1 MIKTGLKGNKTVYTF
16 PRTEKKIKNKIKWKE
31 NVVAYTFLG
40 PALVLLLLFLIIP
53 AIMSV
58 YYAFT
63 DYYLL
68 TPDTRK
74 FVGLDNFINLF
85 KDPIFLKSLVNTLKF
100 VVWVI
105 PLQIGAALGLALLLN
120 KQRKANTFF
129 KVAYFSPVVMS
140 LVVISVL
147 WLYLLNPNEG
157 IINNVLTYFGVSAQ
171 PFLTSP
177 KQAMFTIVF
186 VSAWQGAGFQMLIFL
201 AGLQN
206 IPGDVYEAA
215 QLDGM
220 NKWQRFI
227 YITLPLLKPTSI
239 FIFITTLIGAFK
251 LLVQPMVMTQGGPVN
266 STMTVVYYIYQ
277 TGFTDRMVGYASS
290 IALLFGTIIGLV
302 TLAQRKL
309 VKEEDDE

>member
-1 MIKTGLKGNKTVYTF
+1 MNKIGMKDNKTIYIF
-16 PRTEKKIKNKIKWKE
+16 PRAEKGTKNKIQWKE
-31 NVVAYTFLG
+31 NIVAYTFLG
-40 PALVLLLLFLIIP
+40 PALLLLLLFLIIP

-68 TPDTRK
+68 TPDMRK

-157 IINNVLTYFGVSAQ
+157 IINNVLTYFGISAQ

-220 NKWQRFI
+220 NKWQRLFI
-227 YITLPLLKPTSI
+227 LRYH
-239 FIFITTLIGAFK
+239 
-251 LLVQPMVMTQGGPVN
+251 
-266 STMTVVYYIYQ
+266 Y
-277 TGFTDRMVGYASS
+277 
-290 IALLFGTIIGLV
+290 
-302 TLAQRKL
+302 
-309 VKEEDDE
+309 

>member
-16 PRTEKKIKNKIKWKE
+16 PRAEKNIKNKIKWKD

-40 PALVLLLLFLIIP
+40 PALLLLLLFLIIP

-68 TPDTRK
+68 TPDMRK

-85 KDPIFLKSLVNTLKF
+85 KDPIFLKSLANTLKF

-302 TLAQRKL
+302 TLAQRRL
-309 VKEEDDE
+309 VKEEDD

>member
-1 MIKTGLKGNKTVYTF
+1 MIKTGLKGNKIVYTF
-16 PRTEKKIKNKIKWKE
+16 PGTEKETKNRVKWKE

-40 PALVLLLLFLIIP
+40 PALLLLLLFLIIP

-68 TPDTRK
+68 TPDMRK

-85 KDPIFLKSLVNTLKF
+85 KDPIFLKSLANTLKF

-171 PFLTSP
+171 LFLTSP

-309 VKEEDDE
+309 VKEEDD

>member
-1 MIKTGLKGNKTVYTF
+1 MIKTGLKGSKTVYTF
-16 PRTEKKIKNKIKWKE
+16 PGTEKEAKNRIKWRE

-40 PALVLLLLFLIIP
+40 PALLLLLLFLIIP

-85 KDPIFLKSLVNTLKF
+85 KDPIFLKSLENTLKF

-309 VKEEDDE
+309 VKEEDD

>member
-1 MIKTGLKGNKTVYTF
+1 M
-16 PRTEKKIKNKIKWKE
+16 NKIPLKE
-31 NVVAYTFLG
+31 ARTAFPLKKVPANKIGWRDNVLAYTFLG
-40 PALVLLLLFLIIP
+40 PALLILSVFLVIP
-53 AIMSV
+53 SIMAV

-68 TPDTRK
+68 TPDMRK
-74 FVGLDNFINLF
+74 FVGFDNFIKLF
-85 KDPIFLKSLVNTLKF
+85 KDPIFLKSLSNTLKF
-100 VVWVI
+100 VVLVI

-120 KQRKANTFF
+120 KKRKANTFF

-157 IINNVLTYFGVSAQ
+157 MINNVLTHVGLPPQ

-177 KQAMFTIVF
+177 NQAIFTIVF
-186 VSAWQGAGFQMLIFL
+186 VSVWQGAGFQMLIFL

-227 YITLPLLKPTSI
+227 YITLPLLKPTSV
-239 FIFITTLIGAFK
+239 FIFITTLISAFK

-290 IALLFGTIIGLV
+290 IALLFGTMIGLV

-309 VKEEDDE
+309 VKEDEGG

>member
-1 MIKTGLKGNKTVYTF
+1 M
-16 PRTEKKIKNKIKWKE
+16 NKIPLKE
-31 NVVAYTFLG
+31 ARTAFPLKKVPANKIGWRDNVLAYTFLG
-40 PALVLLLLFLIIP
+40 PALLILSVFLVIP
-53 AIMSV
+53 SIMAV

-68 TPDTRK
+68 TPDLRK
-74 FVGLDNFINLF
+74 FVGFDNFIKLF
-85 KDPIFLKSLVNTLKF
+85 KDPIFLKSLSNTLKF
-100 VVWVI
+100 VVLVI

-120 KQRKANTFF
+120 KKRKANTFF

-157 IINNVLTYFGVSAQ
+157 MINNVLTHVGLPPQ

-177 KQAMFTIVF
+177 NQAIFTIVF
-186 VSAWQGAGFQMLIFL
+186 VSVWQGAGFQMLIFL

-227 YITLPLLKPTSI
+227 YITLPLLKPTSV
-239 FIFITTLIGAFK
+239 FIFITTLISAFK

-309 VKEEDDE
+309 VKEDEDH

>member
-1 MIKTGLKGNKTVYTF
+1 MIKTGLKGSKTVYTF
-16 PRTEKKIKNKIKWKE
+16 PRTEKEAKNRIKWRE

-40 PALVLLLLFLIIP
+40 PALLLLLLFLIIP

-85 KDPIFLKSLVNTLKF
+85 KDPIFLKSLANTLKF

-309 VKEEDDE
+309 VKEEDD

>member
-1 MIKTGLKGNKTVYTF
+1 MIKTGLKGSKTVYTF
-16 PRTEKKIKNKIKWKE
+16 PGTEKEAKNRIKWRE

-40 PALVLLLLFLIIP
+40 PALLLLLLFLIIP

-85 KDPIFLKSLVNTLKF
+85 KDPIFLKSLANTLKF

-105 PLQIGAALGLALLLN
+105 PLQIGVALGLALLLN

-309 VKEEDDE
+309 VKEEDD

>member
-1 MIKTGLKGNKTVYTF
+1 M
-16 PRTEKKIKNKIKWKE
+16 NKIPLKE
-31 NVVAYTFLG
+31 ARTAFPLKKNPANKIGWRDNVLAYTFLG
-40 PALVLLLLFLIIP
+40 PALLILSVFLVIP
-53 AIMSV
+53 SIMAV

-68 TPDTRK
+68 TPDLRK
-74 FVGLDNFINLF
+74 FVGFDNFIKLF
-85 KDPIFLKSLVNTLKF
+85 KDPIFLKSLSNTLKF
-100 VVWVI
+100 VVLVI

-120 KQRKANTFF
+120 KKRKANTFF

-157 IINNVLTYFGVSAQ
+157 MINNVLTHVGLPPQ

-177 KQAMFTIVF
+177 DQAIFTIVF
-186 VSAWQGAGFQMLIFL
+186 VSVWQGAGFQMLIFL

-227 YITLPLLKPTSI
+227 YITLPLLKPTSV
-239 FIFITTLIGAFK
+239 FIFITTLISAFK

-290 IALLFGTIIGLV
+290 IALLFGTMIGLV

-309 VKEEDDE
+309 VKEDEGG

>member
-1 MIKTGLKGNKTVYTF
+1 M
-16 PRTEKKIKNKIKWKE
+16 NKIPLKE
-31 NVVAYTFLG
+31 ARTAFLLKKTPANKIGWRDNVLAYTFLG
-40 PALVLLLLFLIIP
+40 PSLLILSVFLVIP
-53 AIMSV
+53 SIMAV

-68 TPDTRK
+68 TPDLRK
-74 FVGLDNFINLF
+74 FVGFDNFIKLF
-85 KDPIFLKSLVNTLKF
+85 KDPIFLKSLSNTLKF
-100 VVWVI
+100 VVLVI

-120 KQRKANTFF
+120 KKRKANTFF

-157 IINNVLTYFGVSAQ
+157 MINNVLTHVGLPPQ

-177 KQAMFTIVF
+177 DQAIFTIVF
-186 VSAWQGAGFQMLIFL
+186 VSVWQGAGFQMLIFL

-227 YITLPLLKPTSI
+227 YITLPLLKPTSV
-239 FIFITTLIGAFK
+239 FIFITTLISAFK

-309 VKEEDDE
+309 VKEDEGG

>member
-1 MIKTGLKGNKTVYTF
+1 M
-16 PRTEKKIKNKIKWKE
+16 NKIPLKE
-31 NVVAYTFLG
+31 ARTAFPLKKTPANKIGWRDNVLAYTFLG
-40 PALVLLLLFLIIP
+40 PALLILSVFLVIP
-53 AIMSV
+53 SIMAV

-68 TPDTRK
+68 TPDLRK
-74 FVGLDNFINLF
+74 FVGFDNFIKLF
-85 KDPIFLKSLVNTLKF
+85 KDPIFLKSLSNTLKF
-100 VVWVI
+100 VVLVI

-120 KQRKANTFF
+120 KKRKANTFF

-157 IINNVLTYFGVSAQ
+157 MINNVLTHVGLPPQ

-177 KQAMFTIVF
+177 NQAIFTIVF
-186 VSAWQGAGFQMLIFL
+186 VSVWQGAGFQMLIFL

-227 YITLPLLKPTSI
+227 YITLPLLKPTSV
-239 FIFITTLIGAFK
+239 FIFITTLISAFK

-290 IALLFGTIIGLV
+290 IALLFGTMIGLV

-309 VKEEDDE
+309 VKEDEGG

>member
-1 MIKTGLKGNKTVYTF
+1 MIKTGLKGSKTVYTF
-16 PRTEKKIKNKIKWKE
+16 PGTEKEAKNRIKWRE

-40 PALVLLLLFLIIP
+40 PALLLLLLFLIIP

-85 KDPIFLKSLVNTLKF
+85 KDPIFLKSLANTLKF

-157 IINNVLTYFGVSAQ
+157 IINNVLNYFGVSAQ

-309 VKEEDDE
+309 VKEEDD

>member
-1 MIKTGLKGNKTVYTF
+1 MIKTGLKGSKTVYTF
-16 PRTEKKIKNKIKWKE
+16 PGTEKEAKNRIKWRE

-40 PALVLLLLFLIIP
+40 PALLLLLLFLIIP

-85 KDPIFLKSLVNTLKF
+85 KDPIFLKSLANTLKF

-157 IINNVLTYFGVSAQ
+157 IINNVLTYFGISAQ

-309 VKEEDDE
+309 VKEEDD

>member
-16 PRTEKKIKNKIKWKE
+16 PGTEKETKNKIKWKE

-40 PALVLLLLFLIIP
+40 PAFLLLLLFLIIP

-68 TPDTRK
+68 TPDMRK

-157 IINNVLTYFGVSAQ
+157 IINNVLTYFGISAQ

-309 VKEEDDE
+309 VKEEDD

>member
-1 MIKTGLKGNKTVYTF
+1 M
-16 PRTEKKIKNKIKWKE
+16 NKIPLKE
-31 NVVAYTFLG
+31 ARTAFLLKKTPANKIGWRDNVLAYTFLG
-40 PALVLLLLFLIIP
+40 PSLLILSVFLVIP
-53 AIMSV
+53 SIMAV

-68 TPDTRK
+68 TPDMRK
-74 FVGLDNFINLF
+74 FVGFDNFIKLF
-85 KDPIFLKSLVNTLKF
+85 KDPIFLKSLSNTLKF
-100 VVWVI
+100 VVLVI

-120 KQRKANTFF
+120 KKRKANTFF

-157 IINNVLTYFGVSAQ
+157 MINNVLTHVGLPPQ

-177 KQAMFTIVF
+177 EQAIFTIVF
-186 VSAWQGAGFQMLIFL
+186 VSVWQGAGFQMLIFL

-239 FIFITTLIGAFK
+239 FIFITTLISAFK

-309 VKEEDDE
+309 VKEDEGG

>member
-1 MIKTGLKGNKTVYTF
+1 MIKSGLKGNKTLYTF
-16 PRTEKKIKNKIKWKE
+16 PRTEKNIKNKIKWKE

-40 PALVLLLLFLIIP
+40 PALLLLLLFLIIP
-53 AIMSV
+53 AVMSV

-68 TPDTRK
+68 TPDMRK
-74 FVGLDNFINLF
+74 FVGIDNFINLF
-85 KDPIFLKSLVNTLKF
+85 QDSIFLKSLANTLEF

-157 IINNVLTYFGVSAQ
+157 IINNVLTYFGISAQ

-309 VKEEDDE
+309 VKEEDE

>member
-16 PRTEKKIKNKIKWKE
+16 LGTEKETKNRVKWKE

-40 PALVLLLLFLIIP
+40 PALLLLLLFLIIP

-68 TPDTRK
+68 TPDMRK

-85 KDPIFLKSLVNTLKF
+85 KDPIFLKSLANTLKF

-309 VKEEDDE
+309 VKEEDD

>member
-16 PRTEKKIKNKIKWKE
+16 PGTEKETKNRVKWKE

-40 PALVLLLLFLIIP
+40 PALLLLLLFLIIP

-68 TPDTRK
+68 TPDMRK

-85 KDPIFLKSLVNTLKF
+85 KDPIFLKSLANTLKF

-309 VKEEDDE
+309 VKEEDD

>member
-40 PALVLLLLFLIIP
+40 PALLLLLLFLIIP

-157 IINNVLTYFGVSAQ
+157 IINNVLTYFGISAQ

-302 TLAQRKL
+302 TLAQRRL
-309 VKEEDDE
+309 VKEEDD

>member
-1 MIKTGLKGNKTVYTF
+1 MIKTGLKGKKTVYKF
-16 PRTEKKIKNKIKWKE
+16 PIKLNGTKNKVKWKE

-40 PALVLLLLFLIIP
+40 PALFLLLLFLIIP
-53 AIMSV
+53 AIMSI

-68 TPDTRK
+68 TPDMRK

-157 IINNVLTYFGVSAQ
+157 IINNVLTHFGLSAQ

-215 QLDGM
+215 QLDGI
-220 NKWQRFI
+220 NRWQRFI
-227 YITLPLLKPTSI
+227 YITLPLLKPTSV

-251 LLVQPMVMTQGGPVN
+251 LLVQPMVMTQGGPIN

-302 TLAQRKL
+302 TLTQRRL
-309 VKEEDDE
+309 VKEEDD

>member
-1 MIKTGLKGNKTVYTF
+1 MNKIPLKEARTAF
-16 PRTEKKIKNKIKWKE
+16 PLKKIPANKIGWRD
-31 NVVAYTFLG
+31 NVLAYTFLG
-40 PALVLLLLFLIIP
+40 PSLLILSVFLVIP
-53 AIMSV
+53 SIMAV

-68 TPDTRK
+68 TPDLRK
-74 FVGLDNFINLF
+74 FVGFDNFIKLF
-85 KDPIFLKSLVNTLKF
+85 KDPIFLKSLSNTLKF
-100 VVWVI
+100 VVLVI

-120 KQRKANTFF
+120 KKRKANTFF

-157 IINNVLTYFGVSAQ
+157 MINNVLTHVGLPPQ

-177 KQAMFTIVF
+177 EQAIFTIVF
-186 VSAWQGAGFQMLIFL
+186 VSVWQGAGFQMLIFL

-239 FIFITTLIGAFK
+239 FIFITTLISAFK

-290 IALLFGTIIGLV
+290 IALLFGTMIGLV

-309 VKEEDDE
+309 VKEDEGG

>member
-1 MIKTGLKGNKTVYTF
+1 MIKTGLKENKTVYTF
-16 PRTEKKIKNKIKWKE
+16 PGTEKETKNGVKWKE

-40 PALVLLLLFLIIP
+40 PALLLLLLFLIIP

-68 TPDTRK
+68 TPDMRK

-85 KDPIFLKSLVNTLKF
+85 KDPIFLKSLANTLKF

-120 KQRKANTFF
+120 KQRKANIFF

-309 VKEEDDE
+309 VKEEDD

>member
-1 MIKTGLKGNKTVYTF
+1 MNKIPLKEARTAF
-16 PRTEKKIKNKIKWKE
+16 PLKKIPASKIGWRD
-31 NVVAYTFLG
+31 NVLAYTFLG
-40 PALVLLLLFLIIP
+40 PALLILSVFLVIP
-53 AIMSV
+53 SIMAV

-68 TPDTRK
+68 TPDLRK
-74 FVGLDNFINLF
+74 FVGFDNFIKLF
-85 KDPIFLKSLVNTLKF
+85 KDPIFLKSLSNTLKF
-100 VVWVI
+100 VVLVI

-120 KQRKANTFF
+120 KKRKANTFF

-157 IINNVLTYFGVSAQ
+157 MINNVLTHVGLPPQ

-177 KQAMFTIVF
+177 NQAIFTIVF
-186 VSAWQGAGFQMLIFL
+186 VSVWQGAGFQMLIFL

-227 YITLPLLKPTSI
+227 YITLPLLKPTSV
-239 FIFITTLIGAFK
+239 FIFITTLISAFK

-290 IALLFGTIIGLV
+290 IALLFGTMIGLV

-309 VKEEDDE
+309 VKEDEGG

>member
-1 MIKTGLKGNKTVYTF
+1 M
-16 PRTEKKIKNKIKWKE
+16 RT
-31 NVVAYTFLG
+31 
-40 PALVLLLLFLIIP
+40 
-53 AIMSV
+53 
-58 YYAFT
+58 
-63 DYYLL
+63 
-68 TPDTRK
+68 

-85 KDPIFLKSLVNTLKF
+85 QDPIFLKSLVNTLEF

-157 IINNVLTYFGVSAQ
+157 IINNVLTYFGISAQ

-177 KQAMFTIVF
+177 KQAIFTIVV

-302 TLAQRKL
+302 TITQRKL
-309 VKEEDDE
+309 VKEDED

>member
-1 MIKTGLKGNKTVYTF
+1 MNKIGMKDNKTVYIF
-16 PRTEKKIKNKIKWKE
+16 PRAENGTKNKIQWKE
-31 NVVAYTFLG
+31 NIVAYTFLG
-40 PALVLLLLFLIIP
+40 PALLLLLLFLIIP

-68 TPDTRK
+68 TPDMRK

-157 IINNVLTYFGVSAQ
+157 IINNVLTYFGISAQ

-309 VKEEDDE
+309 VKEEDD

>member
-1 MIKTGLKGNKTVYTF
+1 MIKTGLKENKTVYTF
-16 PRTEKKIKNKIKWKE
+16 PGTEKETKNEVKWKE

-40 PALVLLLLFLIIP
+40 PALLLLLLFLIIP

-68 TPDTRK
+68 TPDMRK

-85 KDPIFLKSLVNTLKF
+85 KDPIFLKSLANTLKF

-309 VKEEDDE
+309 VKEEDD

>member
-1 MIKTGLKGNKTVYTF
+1 MIKTGLKGNKTVYNF
-16 PRTEKKIKNKIKWKE
+16 PIKLKVTKNKIKWKE

-40 PALVLLLLFLIIP
+40 PALLLLLLFLIIP
-53 AIMSV
+53 AIMSI

-68 TPDTRK
+68 TPDMRK

-157 IINNVLTYFGVSAQ
+157 IINNVLTYFGISAQ
-171 PFLTSP
+171 PFLTRP

-309 VKEEDDE
+309 VKEEDD

>member
-1 MIKTGLKGNKTVYTF
+1 MKDNKTFYIF
-16 PRTEKKIKNKIKWKE
+16 PRAEKGTKNKIQWKE
-31 NVVAYTFLG
+31 NIVAYTFLG
-40 PALVLLLLFLIIP
+40 PALLLLLLFLIIP

-68 TPDTRK
+68 TPDMRK

-157 IINNVLTYFGVSAQ
+157 IINNVLTYFGISAQ

-309 VKEEDDE
+309 VKEEDD

>member
-1 MIKTGLKGNKTVYTF
+1 MIKTGLKGSKTVYTF
-16 PRTEKKIKNKIKWKE
+16 PGTEKEAKNRIKWRE

-40 PALVLLLLFLIIP
+40 PALLLLLLFLIIP

-85 KDPIFLKSLVNTLKF
+85 KDPLFLKSLANTLKF

-309 VKEEDDE
+309 VKEEDD

>member
-1 MIKTGLKGNKTVYTF
+1 MIKTGLKGSKTVYTF
-16 PRTEKKIKNKIKWKE
+16 PGTEKEAKNRIKWRE

-40 PALVLLLLFLIIP
+40 PALLLLLLFLIIP

-85 KDPIFLKSLVNTLKF
+85 KDPIFLKSLANTLKF

-171 PFLTSP
+171 PFLTGP

-309 VKEEDDE
+309 VKEEDD

>member
-1 MIKTGLKGNKTVYTF
+1 MSRMGWKTNGL
-16 PRTEKKIKNKIKWKE
+16 
-31 NVVAYTFLG
+31 AYTVMKSERGLRGGIHWKDNMIAYAFLG
-40 PALVLLLLFLIIP
+40 PALLVLTMFLVIP
-53 AIMSV
+53 AIMAV

-68 TPDTRK
+68 TPDMRK
-74 FVGLDNFINLF
+74 FVGLNNFFNLF
-85 KDPIFLKSLVNTLKF
+85 KDPIFLKSLLNTLKF
-100 VVWVI
+100 VVCVI
-105 PLQIGAALGLALLLN
+105 PLQVGAALGMALLLN
-120 KQRKANTFF
+120 KQRRANTFF

-157 IINNVLTYFGVSAQ
+157 IINNALRYIGISAQ

-177 KQAMFTIVF
+177 KQAIFTIVV

-206 IPGDVYEAA
+206 IPMDVYEAA
-215 QLDGM
+215 QMDGM
-220 NKWQRFI
+220 NKWHRFI
-227 YITLPLLKPTSI
+227 YITLPLLKPTSV

-251 LLVQPMVMTQGGPVN
+251 LLVQPMVMTQGGPMN

-290 IALLFGTIIGLV
+290 MALLFGTIIGIV
-302 TLAQRKL
+302 TVAQRKL
-309 VKEEDDE
+309 VKEDDD

>member
-1 MIKTGLKGNKTVYTF
+1 MNKIGMKDNKTIYIF
-16 PRTEKKIKNKIKWKE
+16 PRAEKGTKNKIQWKE
-31 NVVAYTFLG
+31 NIVAYTFLG
-40 PALVLLLLFLIIP
+40 PALLLLLLFLIIP

-68 TPDTRK
+68 TPDMRK

-147 WLYLLNPNEG
+147 WLYL
-157 IINNVLTYFGVSAQ
+157 
-171 PFLTSP
+171 
-177 KQAMFTIVF
+177 
-186 VSAWQGAGFQMLIFL
+186 
-201 AGLQN
+201 
-206 IPGDVYEAA
+206 
-215 QLDGM
+215 
-220 NKWQRFI
+220 
-227 YITLPLLKPTSI
+227 
-239 FIFITTLIGAFK
+239 
-251 LLVQPMVMTQGGPVN
+251 
-266 STMTVVYYIYQ
+266 
-277 TGFTDRMVGYASS
+277 
-290 IALLFGTIIGLV
+290 
-302 TLAQRKL
+302 
-309 VKEEDDE
+309 

>member
-1 MIKTGLKGNKTVYTF
+1 M
-16 PRTEKKIKNKIKWKE
+16 NKIPLKE
-31 NVVAYTFLG
+31 ARTAFLLKKTPANKIGWRDNVLAYTFLG
-40 PALVLLLLFLIIP
+40 PALLILSVFLVIP
-53 AIMSV
+53 SIMAV

-68 TPDTRK
+68 TPDLRK
-74 FVGLDNFINLF
+74 FVGFDNFIKLF
-85 KDPIFLKSLVNTLKF
+85 KDPIFLKSLSNTLKF
-100 VVWVI
+100 VVLVI

-120 KQRKANTFF
+120 KKRKANTFF

-157 IINNVLTYFGVSAQ
+157 MINNVLTHVGLPPQ

-177 KQAMFTIVF
+177 DQAIFTIVF
-186 VSAWQGAGFQMLIFL
+186 VSVWQGAGFQMLIFL

-239 FIFITTLIGAFK
+239 FIFITTLISAFK

-309 VKEEDDE
+309 VKEDEGG

>member
-1 MIKTGLKGNKTVYTF
+1 MNKIPLKEARTAF
-16 PRTEKKIKNKIKWKE
+16 PLKKIPASKIGWRD
-31 NVVAYTFLG
+31 NVLAYTFLG
-40 PALVLLLLFLIIP
+40 PALLILSVFLVIP
-53 AIMSV
+53 SIMAV

-68 TPDTRK
+68 TPDMRK
-74 FVGLDNFINLF
+74 FVGFDNFIKLF
-85 KDPIFLKSLVNTLKF
+85 KDPIFLKSLSNTLKF
-100 VVWVI
+100 VVLVI

-120 KQRKANTFF
+120 KKRKANTFF

-157 IINNVLTYFGVSAQ
+157 MINNVLTHVGLPPQ

-177 KQAMFTIVF
+177 NQAIFTIVF
-186 VSAWQGAGFQMLIFL
+186 VSVWQGAGFQMLIFL

-239 FIFITTLIGAFK
+239 FIFITTLISAFK

-290 IALLFGTIIGLV
+290 IALLFGTMIGLV

-309 VKEEDDE
+309 VKEDEGG

>member
-16 PRTEKKIKNKIKWKE
+16 LGTEKETKNRVKWKE

-40 PALVLLLLFLIIP
+40 PALLLLLLFLIIP

-85 KDPIFLKSLVNTLKF
+85 KDPIFLKSLANTLKF

-309 VKEEDDE
+309 VKEEDD

>member
-1 MIKTGLKGNKTVYTF
+1 MIKIGLKGNKTVYAF
-16 PRTEKKIKNKIKWKE
+16 PRTKKGTKNKIQWKE

-40 PALVLLLLFLIIP
+40 PALLLLLLFLIIP

-68 TPDTRK
+68 TPDIRK

-85 KDPIFLKSLVNTLKF
+85 KDPIFLKSLANTLKF

-157 IINNVLTYFGVSAQ
+157 IINNVLTYFGISAQ

-220 NKWQRFI
+220 NKWQRFV

-309 VKEEDDE
+309 VKEEDD

>member
-1 MIKTGLKGNKTVYTF
+1 MIKTGLKENKTVYTF
-16 PRTEKKIKNKIKWKE
+16 PGTEKETKNRVKWKE

-40 PALVLLLLFLIIP
+40 PALLLLLLFLIIP

-68 TPDTRK
+68 TPDMRK

-85 KDPIFLKSLVNTLKF
+85 KDPIFLKSLANTLKF

-302 TLAQRKL
+302 TLAQRTL
-309 VKEEDDE
+309 VKEEDD